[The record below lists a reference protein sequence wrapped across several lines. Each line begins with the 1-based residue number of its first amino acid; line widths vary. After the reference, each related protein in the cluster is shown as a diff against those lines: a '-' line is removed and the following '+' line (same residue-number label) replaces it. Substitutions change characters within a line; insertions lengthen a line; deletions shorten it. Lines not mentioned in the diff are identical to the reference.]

1 MESLRY
7 IEVLADVSTSIGSAS
22 DSWPHRIEGVPPI
35 VAVSDEWASSF
46 SNVRKY
52 WELLDGLNYN
62 AMFAESKQ
70 PNAKAILEEWESS
83 GTPVSMKWLACNYR
97 VLYREMAKV
106 LKHWMAMSLNCFRT
120 GKWKKNE
127 QDEFSAICMKIET
140 LWKRRINELLECYGY
155 SQAEFEDLPNVLKER
170 NENILRMFADA
181 KRYDEFFETKEKN
194 VSQWGKKAASFAT
207 KGWFRLDYGNP
218 KKLYDYL
225 ISIYPEI
232 ETKSGFNAFRRPFP
246 TIR

>member
-22 DSWPHRIEGVPPI
+22 DSWPHRMEGVPPI
-35 VAVSDEWASSF
+35 VAVSDEWTSSF

-52 WELLDGLNYN
+52 RELLDGLNYN
-62 AMFAESKQ
+62 AMFAESTQ
-70 PNAKAILEEWESS
+70 PNAKAILEAWESS

-127 QDEFSAICMKIET
+127 QDEFSAICMKIGT
-140 LWKRRINELLECYGY
+140 LWKRRINELLKCYGY

-170 NENILRMFADA
+170 NENILRMFADPM
-181 KRYDEFFETKEKN
+181 RYDEFFETKEKN
-194 VSQWGKKAASFAT
+194 ISQWGKKAASFVKHRWLNLEFGDA
-207 KGWFRLDYGNP
+207 
-218 KKLYDYL
+218 KKLHDFL
-225 ISIYPEI
+225 VSDFPEI
-232 ETKSGFNAFRRPFP
+232 KIKTSFVVFRKHLPKSR
-246 TIR
+246 